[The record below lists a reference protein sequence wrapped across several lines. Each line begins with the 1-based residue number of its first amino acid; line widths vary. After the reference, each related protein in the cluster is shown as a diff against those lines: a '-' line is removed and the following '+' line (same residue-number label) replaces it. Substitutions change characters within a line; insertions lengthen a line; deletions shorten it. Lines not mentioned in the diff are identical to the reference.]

1 MCAICVM
8 MWVMWRMMHTSWVMT
23 HPYVCHMCYVWI
35 TWRMTHI
42 SWVIAIAW
50 YTHDE
55 SWLMHMCYPCYE
67 SCAICVMSHVTYDTH
82 IMSHCNSMIHTS
94 WDIMIHILWVTS
106 RIAWPLSLSA
116 SLCLSVS
123 LCISLL
129 SGWRTVSN
137 PGARWKCVYC
147 TWWRWTRQSR
157 QRERCVAAC
166 CRVLQRVAACCS
178 VLQCVVVCCSVR
190 WCIDMRDCCDSSLF
204 VPWHVMLHTIRPATF
219 TYVVQQTNWDVW
231 RNRSISA
238 RPTHPMT
245 HSCVTCYVL
254 MTHWYD
260 SFMRDV
266 LMCAAH
272 VEEAYEAWCSVLQ
285 CVAVC
290 CSAL

>member
-1 MCAICVM
+1 MCYDVSHVTHDAHVMRHDSSRCVSYVLRVNHVTYDTHIM
-8 MWVMWRMMHTSWVMT
+8 SHCNSMIHTWWVMT
-23 HPYVCHMCYVWI
+23 HAHVLSLLWIMCHMCY
-35 TWRMTHI
+35 
-42 SWVIAIAW
+42 
-50 YTHDE
+50 
-55 SWLMHMCYPCYE
+55 E
-67 SCAICVMSHVTYDTH
+67 SCDVWHTH

-116 SLCLSVS
+116 SLCLSMS

-166 CRVLQRVAACCS
+166 CSVLQRVAACCS